1 MNLTANEKNA
11 AAARQRR
18 YVLLL
23 AVMLVLLFIIIVLSF
38 WVGYY
43 PLTPVQVLNAFLSKF
58 GFKGDILPQAVTIF
72 WNIRLPRILSAL
84 FIGASLSVAGAT
96 YQGMFRNPLVSPDIL
111 GVSSGASLGAAFAIL
126 NGASNWMIQLSAFA
140 GGVAAVAASYLIS
153 RKSAHSQTLSLV
165 LTGTMI
171 MSLCNAGVT
180 MIKYVADPNDV
191 LQQITFWLMGSL
203 TKTTTKSFC
212 WSVLPMIIGLSLI
225 FIFRWQINLLTLDEE
240 EAKSLGIN
248 VRKYRLIFIVAST
261 LLSAAAVCLGG
272 LIGWVGLMI
281 PHLARALVGVDYRR
295 LIPASTIL
303 GGGYLIFPVP
313 FCPWNFHLALSQVSW
328 APPSLSILSSNER
341 SARNYMLLEI
351 ENVFGGYGNGDILK
365 GISCSADYGDVLC
378 LLGPNGCGKTTL
390 FRMILDSLPVSNG
403 KIKIAGKNISDFTTK
418 TLANMIAYI
427 PQYHSPV
434 FAYTVLDMVIMG
446 RASHFSAF
454 ETPREPDQE
463 AAFAALEKVNALPLA
478 NRKYTSLSGG
488 QRQLVLIARAICQ
501 SAKIF
506 IMDEPA
512 ANLDYANHQLLMEV
526 ISGLANQGY
535 CIIMST
541 HSPEHPFSVGNK
553 VLLMKSGKV
562 MGFGSPK
569 EIITS
574 ETLQSVYDI
583 EMDVITTHD
592 RYGRERTICLP
603 VNSSAKTF

>member
-11 AAARQRR
+11 AVARQKR

-153 RKSAHSQTLSLV
+153 RKSAHSQTLS
-165 LTGTMI
+165 
-171 MSLCNAGVT
+171 AGVT

-203 TKTTTKSFC
+203 TKTTTKSFS

-295 LIPASTIL
+295 LIPASAIL
-303 GGGYLIFPVP
+303 GGGYLILVDDISRS
-313 FCPWNFHLALSQVSW
+313 LLSMEL
-328 APPSLSILSSNER
+328 P
-341 SARNYMLLEI
+341 
-351 ENVFGGYGNGDILK
+351 
-365 GISCSADYGDVLC
+365 
-378 LLGPNGCGKTTL
+378 LGVVT
-390 FRMILDSLPVSNG
+390 S
-403 KIKIAGKNISDFTTK
+403 
-418 TLANMIAYI
+418 
-427 PQYHSPV
+427 
-434 FAYTVLDMVIMG
+434 IMG
-446 RASHFSAF
+446 APFFIYLIIKRKERA
-454 ETPREPDQE
+454 
-463 AAFAALEKVNALPLA
+463 
-478 NRKYTSLSGG
+478 
-488 QRQLVLIARAICQ
+488 
-501 SAKIF
+501 
-506 IMDEPA
+506 
-512 ANLDYANHQLLMEV
+512 
-526 ISGLANQGY
+526 
-535 CIIMST
+535 
-541 HSPEHPFSVGNK
+541 
-553 VLLMKSGKV
+553 
-562 MGFGSPK
+562 
-569 EIITS
+569 
-574 ETLQSVYDI
+574 
-583 EMDVITTHD
+583 
-592 RYGRERTICLP
+592 
-603 VNSSAKTF
+603 

>member
-23 AVMLVLLFIIIVLSF
+23 TVMLALLFIIIVLSF

-111 GVSSGASLGAAFAIL
+111 GVSSGASLGA
-126 NGASNWMIQLSAFA
+126 AFA

-295 LIPASTIL
+295 LIPASAIL
-303 GGGYLIFPVP
+303 GGGYLILVDDISRS
-313 FCPWNFHLALSQVSW
+313 LLSMEL
-328 APPSLSILSSNER
+328 P
-341 SARNYMLLEI
+341 
-351 ENVFGGYGNGDILK
+351 
-365 GISCSADYGDVLC
+365 
-378 LLGPNGCGKTTL
+378 LGVVT
-390 FRMILDSLPVSNG
+390 S
-403 KIKIAGKNISDFTTK
+403 
-418 TLANMIAYI
+418 
-427 PQYHSPV
+427 
-434 FAYTVLDMVIMG
+434 IMG
-446 RASHFSAF
+446 APFFIYLIIKRKERA
-454 ETPREPDQE
+454 
-463 AAFAALEKVNALPLA
+463 
-478 NRKYTSLSGG
+478 
-488 QRQLVLIARAICQ
+488 
-501 SAKIF
+501 
-506 IMDEPA
+506 
-512 ANLDYANHQLLMEV
+512 
-526 ISGLANQGY
+526 
-535 CIIMST
+535 
-541 HSPEHPFSVGNK
+541 
-553 VLLMKSGKV
+553 
-562 MGFGSPK
+562 
-569 EIITS
+569 
-574 ETLQSVYDI
+574 
-583 EMDVITTHD
+583 
-592 RYGRERTICLP
+592 
-603 VNSSAKTF
+603 